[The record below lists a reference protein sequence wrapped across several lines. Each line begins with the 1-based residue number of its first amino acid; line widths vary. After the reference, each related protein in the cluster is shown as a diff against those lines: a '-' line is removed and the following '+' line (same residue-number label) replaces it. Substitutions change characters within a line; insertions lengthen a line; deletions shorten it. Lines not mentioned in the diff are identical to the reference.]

1 LESAKQL
8 YRWWFGY
15 GSPVTLGVFRT
26 IFCSLIFIN
35 FVMVGLFWNDWFGQT
50 GYVPAEIGAKWLDSH
65 YMNGGDRSLLINRI
79 DPLFGVT
86 NELIVKAVY
95 WGTVGFA
102 ALSAL
107 GLWTRFSTFC
117 LAVGVVAIHHRNPI
131 ILHGGD
137 TWMRVVSVYLALG
150 PSGAAVSL
158 DRWLARRR
166 GTAGEQPEL
175 ISMWPQR
182 LIAYNLALLYF
193 TTTWAKWFG
202 GLWKSGDATWYPARL
217 HEFDKFP
224 VPAFLVDYPMVKIT
238 TWGSLAVEFALGTL
252 VFFKSLRKYVLLGG
266 IMLHTWIEYS
276 MNIPLFAF
284 LMMSSYIVFYEGE
297 ETAAWWDR
305 LKARFTRS

>member
-15 GSPVTLGVFRT
+15 GSPVTLGVFRA

-65 YMNGGDRSLLINRI
+65 YMSGGDRSLLFNRI

-107 GLWTRFSTFC
+107 GLWSRFSTFC

-166 GTAGEQPEL
+166 GTANELPEM

-252 VFFKSLRKYVLLGG
+252 VFFKPLRKYVLLAG
-266 IMLHTWIEYS
+266 IYVDT
-276 MNIPLFAF
+276 
-284 LMMSSYIVFYEGE
+284 G
-297 ETAAWWDR
+297 
-305 LKARFTRS
+305 